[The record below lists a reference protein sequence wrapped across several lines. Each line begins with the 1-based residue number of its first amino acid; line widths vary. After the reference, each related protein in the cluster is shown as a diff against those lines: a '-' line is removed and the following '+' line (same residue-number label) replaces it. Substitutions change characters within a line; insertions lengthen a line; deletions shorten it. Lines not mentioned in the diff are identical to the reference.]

1 MEDLDK
7 VEDGYTNEIEGT
19 LARAGH
25 SINVR
30 PTTAQTPLN
39 LGENVLGSAAEAIG
53 QTADQ
58 VKTHMLGGSDINES
72 TESSGPFHWANEMA
86 ARKRQ

>member
-1 MEDLDK
+1 MDGETASMEDLDK

-39 LGENVLGSAAEAIG
+39 LAAEAIG

-58 VKTHMLGGSDINES
+58 VKTHMLGGSDTNES
-72 TESSGPFHWANEMA
+72 TASAGPFHWANEMA